1 MNYIKILI
9 ESVTNLRMTYKNRD
23 QIGRLLKIL
32 LTWFFRFDYFS
43 DRFLV
48 FFFFFKLVIYITFCL
63 HQYEKKVKFKRSH
76 T

>member
-43 DRFLV
+43 DRFL
-48 FFFFFKLVIYITFCL
+48 
-63 HQYEKKVKFKRSH
+63 
-76 T
+76 